1 MNAAKE
7 STMKPWTRSLATLVL
22 TIACAVAPAAAQNV
36 VNLTFRFND
45 TEEKEMRAALDQF
58 EKQNPGIKV
67 ELQRIGWRD
76 ARDQFLREAAVG
88 QGPDVVHMAQVWVKE
103 MGQAGALLPLNDLMK
118 KAPLQNGFGDFVAQ
132 ELAQSKQGQI
142 FGLPWTTDTWA
153 MVYRTDILKEAG
165 VTKLPETWEELHDV
179 SSQIYKRTGKAG
191 FGFPAGG
198 SASGAIWFLANFHWW
213 SNGKAM
219 VVQKPDGTYGMNL
232 TAADIAESMRYFK
245 SFLTEGHNPTSNLS
259 ASDAHDPAILKAL
272 ITGRQGIGTMPPNTY
287 KQVLEEYA
295 AANPGKPLP
304 FVSGPFPKGT
314 VTRTSM
320 IGGRML
326 GINVNSKH
334 PAEAWKLVEYLASEP
349 IFTKYYT
356 TQFPAQRSLLK
367 KVDWAPELKGFAE
380 QLGYA
385 RTWGPYSDGP
395 APIGAMWN
403 ATGRAFSAALSGQR
417 SEQDAAEELVQAV
430 SKLMKARGQ

>member
-1 MNAAKE
+1 MRN
-7 STMKPWTRSLATLVL
+7 LLVK
-22 TIACAVAPAAAQNV
+22 AAALVIAAAIAIGPAWAQGT

-45 TEEKEMRAALDQF
+45 TEEKELRAALDQF

-67 ELQRIGWRD
+67 TLQRIGWRD
-76 ARDQFLREAAVG
+76 ARDQYLREAAVG
-88 QGPDVVHMAQVWVKE
+88 QGPDVVHVAQVWVKE
-103 MGQAGALLPLNDLMK
+103 IGQAGAALPLNDLVK
-118 KAPLQNGFGDFVAQ
+118 SSPPGSGFTDFVAQ
-132 ELAQSKQGQI
+132 ELAQTKDGKI

-153 MVYRTDILKEAG
+153 MVYRTDLLKEAG
-165 VTKLPETWEELHDV
+165 IDKLPDTWTQLHDDSAQV
-179 SSQIYKRTGKAG
+179 KKRTGKTG

-198 SASGAIWFLANFHWW
+198 SSSGAIWFLANFYWW

-232 TAADIAESMRYFK
+232 TVADIADCMHYYK

-259 ASDAHDPAILKAL
+259 ASDAHDPAILQAL
-272 ITGRQGIGTMPPNTY
+272 VTGQQAMAAMPPNTY
-287 KQVLEEYA
+287 KQVLEMYT

-304 FVSGPFPKGT
+304 FVSGPFPKGS
-314 VTRTSM
+314 VTRSSM

-326 GINVNSKH
+326 VINPNSKH
-334 PAEAWKLVEYLASEP
+334 PQEAWKLVKFLASEP
-349 IFTKYYT
+349 IFTQYYT

-367 KVDWAPELKGFAE
+367 NVNWSPELKGFAE

-417 SEQDAAEELVQAV
+417 SEQDAAQELLQAV
-430 SKLMKARGQ
+430 SKLMQNRAQ

>member
-1 MNAAKE
+1 MQRWMRN
-7 STMKPWTRSLATLVL
+7 L
-22 TIACAVAPAAAQNV
+22 AAALLGLACVIAVGSATAQKT

-45 TEEKEMRAALDQF
+45 TEEKEMRAALDEF
-58 EKQNPGIKV
+58 EKRNPGIKV
-67 ELQRIGWRD
+67 ALQRIGWRD
-76 ARDQFLREAAVG
+76 ARDQYLREAAAG
-88 QGPDVVHMAQVWVKE
+88 QGPDVVHVAQVWVKE
-103 MGQAGALLPLNDLMK
+103 MGDAGALLPLNDLMK
-118 KAPLQNGFGDFVAQ
+118 QAPLPNAGGFNDFVAR
-132 ELAQSKQGQI
+132 ELAQNKQGQI

-153 MVYRTDILKEAG
+153 MVYRTDVLKEAG
-165 VTKLPETWEELHDV
+165 ITKLPDTWAELHDA
-179 SSQIYKRTGKAG
+179 SAQITKRTGKAG

-198 SASGAIWFLANFHWW
+198 SASGAIWFLANYYWW

-219 VVQKPDGTYGMNL
+219 VVQKPDGSYGMNL
-232 TAADIAESMRYFK
+232 TAADIADSMRYFK
-245 SFLTEGHNPTSNLS
+245 SFLTEGHNPTSDLS
-259 ASDAHDPAILKAL
+259 ASDAHDPAILQAL
-272 ITGRQGIGTMPPNTY
+272 VTGKQGIGTMPPNTY
-287 KQVLEEYA
+287 KQVLETYA

-304 FVSGPFPKGT
+304 FVSGPFPKGS
-314 VTRTSM
+314 VTRTSN

-326 GINVNSKH
+326 GINVNSKN

-356 TQFPAQRSLLK
+356 TQFPAQTSLLK
-367 KVDWAPELKGFAE
+367 KVDFGKEMQGFAE

-417 SEQDAAEELVQAV
+417 TEQQAAEELLDNVA
-430 SKLMKARGQ
+430 KLMKTRGQ

>member
-1 MNAAKE
+1 MKKWTLRVAAAA
-7 STMKPWTRSLATLVL
+7 LAITV
-22 TIACAVAPAAAQNV
+22 AVGSAAAQQV

-67 ELQRIGWRD
+67 TMQRIGWRD
-76 ARDQFLREAAVG
+76 ARDQYLREAAVG

-118 KAPLQNGFGDFVAQ
+118 KAPLPNGFNDFVAQ
-132 ELAQSKQGQI
+132 ELAQNKAGEI

-153 MVYRTDILKEAG
+153 MVYRTDVLKEAG
-165 VTKLPETWEELHDV
+165 ITKLPDTWAELHDA
-179 SSQIYKRTGKAG
+179 SAQITKRTGKAG

-198 SASGAIWFLANFHWW
+198 SASGAIWFLANYYWW

-219 VVQKPDGTYGMNL
+219 VVQKPDGSYGMNL
-232 TAADIAESMRYFK
+232 TTADVADAMRYFK
-245 SFLTEGHNPTSNLS
+245 SFLTDGSNPTSNLS
-259 ASDAHDPAILKAL
+259 ASDAHDPAILQAL
-272 ITGRQGIGTMPPNTY
+272 VTGKQGIGTMPPNTY
-287 KQVLEEYA
+287 KQVLETYA

-304 FVSGPFPKGT
+304 FVSGPFPKGS
-314 VTRTSM
+314 VTRTSN

-334 PAEAWKLVEYLASEP
+334 PAEAWKLVEYLATEP
-349 IFTKYYT
+349 IFTQYYT

-367 KVDWAPELKGFAE
+367 KVDWGPELKGFAE

-417 SEQDAAEELVQAV
+417 SEQEAAQELVQAV
-430 SKLMKARGQ
+430 DKLMKTRGQ

>member
-1 MNAAKE
+1 MRKLTLRLAALGLL
-7 STMKPWTRSLATLVL
+7 LALTLGHAL
-22 TIACAVAPAAAQNV
+22 AQPG

-45 TEEKEMRAALDQF
+45 TEEKEMRAALDRF
-58 EKQNPGIKV
+58 EQLNPGIKV
-67 ELQRIGWRD
+67 ALQRIGWRD
-76 ARDQFLREAAVG
+76 ARDQYLREAAVG

-103 MGQAGALLPLNDLMK
+103 MGQAGSLLKLNDLMK
-118 KAPLQNGFGDFVAQ
+118 TSPLPNGFDDFVAKD
-132 ELAQSKQGQI
+132 LAQDKNGAI

-153 MVYRTDILKEAG
+153 MVYRTDVLKAAG
-165 VTKLPETWEELHDV
+165 ITKLPDTWTELHDA
-179 SSQIYKRTGKAG
+179 SAQITKRTGKAG

-198 SASGAIWFLANFHWW
+198 SASGAIWFLANYYWW

-219 VVQKPDGTYGMNL
+219 VVLKPDGSYGMDL
-232 TAADIAESMRYFK
+232 TAADVADSMHYFK
-245 SFLTEGHNPTSNLS
+245 SFITEGHNPKSNLS
-259 ASDAHDPAILKAL
+259 ASDAHDPAILQAL
-272 ITGRQGIGTMPPNTY
+272 VTGTQGIGTMPPNTY
-287 KQVLEEYA
+287 KQVLETYA

-304 FVSGPFPKGT
+304 FVSGPFPKGS
-314 VTRTSM
+314 VTRTSN

-334 PAEAWKLVEYLASEP
+334 PAEAWKLIKYLATEE

-367 KVDWAPELKGFAE
+367 KVDFGPEMKGFAE

-417 SEQDAAEELVQAV
+417 SEKDAADELVQAV
-430 SKLMKARGQ
+430 GKLMQARGQ

>member
-1 MNAAKE
+1 MQRWMRN
-7 STMKPWTRSLATLVL
+7 L
-22 TIACAVAPAAAQNV
+22 AAALLGLACVIAVGSATAQKT

-45 TEEKEMRAALDQF
+45 TEEKEMRAALDEF
-58 EKQNPGIKV
+58 EKRNPGIKV
-67 ELQRIGWRD
+67 ALQRIGWRD
-76 ARDQFLREAAVG
+76 ARDQYLREAAAG
-88 QGPDVVHMAQVWVKE
+88 QGPDVVHVAQVWVKE
-103 MGQAGALLPLNDLMK
+103 MGDAGALLPLNDLMK
-118 KAPLQNGFGDFVAQ
+118 QAPLPNAGGFNDFVAR
-132 ELAQSKQGQI
+132 ELAQNKQGQI

-153 MVYRTDILKEAG
+153 MVYRTDVLKEAG
-165 VTKLPETWEELHDV
+165 ITKLPDTWAELHDA
-179 SSQIYKRTGKAG
+179 SAQITKRTGKAG

-198 SASGAIWFLANFHWW
+198 SASGAIWFLANYYWW

-219 VVQKPDGTYGMNL
+219 VVQKPDGSYGMNL
-232 TAADIAESMRYFK
+232 TAADIADSMRYFK

-259 ASDAHDPAILKAL
+259 ASDAHDPAILQAL
-272 ITGRQGIGTMPPNTY
+272 VTGKQGIGTMPPNTY
-287 KQVLEEYA
+287 KQVLETYA

-304 FVSGPFPKGT
+304 FVSGPFPKGS
-314 VTRTSM
+314 VTRTSN

-326 GINVNSKH
+326 GINVNSKN

-356 TQFPAQRSLLK
+356 TQFPAQTSLLK
-367 KVDWAPELKGFAE
+367 KVDFGKEMQGFAE

-417 SEQDAAEELVQAV
+417 TEQQAAEELLDNVA
-430 SKLMKARGQ
+430 KLMKTRGQ